1 MIIKKKQS
9 GENNGVNGMDQFK
22 EIESFVAVAQLGSFV
37 KAADKLGISKAMVSR
52 HVSELESRL
61 GVRLMQRS
69 TRRLALSE
77 AGTEYLQHCVRILG
91 ELADANASISAK
103 AVQAQGVLKVTAPL
117 TFGIRHMAPLWGE
130 FLRIH
135 PKVELEVN
143 LNDRLV
149 DLIEEGYDL
158 AVRIGVLASSSLIA
172 RRIAGTRLMLCAS
185 PRYLQQAP
193 PITEL
198 QDIAQHD
205 VIAYSYLATGE
216 QWRFTGPGGARHID
230 VHPRLCSNNGDT
242 CRAAALADQGI
253 VFQPSFLVG
262 EDIQAGRL
270 VQLLPQYV
278 GPELDIHVL
287 YPSRLHLSHKVR
299 AMVEFLSAAFAQ
311 AGRL

>member
-1 MIIKKKQS
+1 
-9 GENNGVNGMDQFK
+9 MDQFK

-37 KAADKLGISKAMVSR
+37 KAADKLGVSKAMVSR
-52 HVSELESRL
+52 NVSELESRL
-61 GVRLMQRS
+61 GVRLMQRT
-69 TRRLALSE
+69 TRRLSLSE
-77 AGTEYLQHCVRILG
+77 AGVEYLQRCVQILG

-130 FLRIH
+130 FLRVH
-135 PKVELEVN
+135 PRVELEVN

-158 AVRIGVLASSSLIA
+158 AVRIGQLPSTSAIA
-172 RRIAGTRLMLCAS
+172 RRIASTRLMLCAS

-193 PITEL
+193 PIMAL
-198 QDIAQHD
+198 QDVTRHD

-216 QWRFTGPGGARHID
+216 QWHFTGPGGARHIE
-230 VHPRLCSNNGDT
+230 VHPRLRSNNGDT

-262 EDIQAGRL
+262 DDVKAGRL
-270 VQLLPQYV
+270 VEILPQYA

-299 AMVEFLSAAFAQ
+299 AMVDFLSAAFAQ
-311 AGRL
+311 AGRV